1 MRDKFFRVKPCSAFG
16 LWPKRFATG
25 MLTRALFAVA
35 NLLVDIERLRSRHTV
50 LMEGVEGVQGR
61 MS

>member
-1 MRDKFFRVKPCSAFG
+1 MRDKFFRVKPCPR